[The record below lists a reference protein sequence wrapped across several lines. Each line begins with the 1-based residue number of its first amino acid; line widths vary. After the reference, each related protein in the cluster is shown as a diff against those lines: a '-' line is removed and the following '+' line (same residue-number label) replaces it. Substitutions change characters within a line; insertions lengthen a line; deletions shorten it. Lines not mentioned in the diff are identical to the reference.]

1 MFVKSPLQKKTAVV
15 ALTTAA
21 VVEVDVWPAQ

>member
-1 MFVKSPLQKKTAVV
+1 MQYV

-21 VVEVDVWPAQ
+21 VVVLAHLAVWGLIGLDIV